1 MPTIARVL
9 LTLALTALALP
20 AAPTL
25 HTLATRDGVNYSLA
39 AIQPGGALTELFTVG
54 VGFNGGLAY
63 DPDAGMFYA
72 ISNDE
77 NAKST
82 LNSISWDGVVK
93 PILTA
98 GEGFFGGLALDGPG
112 KLLAIGADSKYG
124 IQSALYSLDAVA
136 LSSTHIADLGE
147 GAISFHGGLS
157 RNTALTLL
165 GTNGA
170 SWSFYSYEPL
180 TEIRRAEGAW
190 HGAVP
195 FPAAGG
201 IAWDADKNV
210 WRVVSIDFE
219 TGAPII
225 TGYNNFN
232 LVEQWQLDLMISGLT
247 YAEKNGGG
255 TAVPEPATS
264 ALLAVGLGLLL
275 YLRRRS

>member
-1 MPTIARVL
+1 MPTIARACIL
-9 LTLALTALALP
+9 LTLSILALP

-63 DPDAGMFYA
+63 DPDAGLFYA

-112 KLLAIGADSKYG
+112 KLLAIGADSKFG
-124 IQSALYSLDAVA
+124 IQSALYSLDTAA

-147 GAISFHGGLS
+147 GALSFHGGLARS
-157 RNTALTLL
+157 TALTLL
-165 GTNGA
+165 ATDGA
-170 SWSFYSYEPL
+170 GWFFYTYEPL
-180 TEIRRAEGAW
+180 TAIGRADDAW
-190 HGAVP
+190 HGAIP

-201 IAWDADKNV
+201 IAWDADKEV
-210 WRVVSIDFE
+210 WRVVSIDFN

-247 YAEKNGGG
+247 YAEKDGGG
-255 TAVPEPATS
+255 IVVPEPASS
-264 ALLAVGLGLLL
+264 ALLAAGLGLLL